1 MKRTFLLSAIIFY
14 ATQLLAQVQPVA
26 SDTVKYWKTGGQIGL
41 AFSQVSL
48 TNWAAGGQNSFS
60 GNGLFRIN
68 ARYSRDKSEWDS
80 YLLTGYGVMKQGD
93 GNLIKNDDKLEL
105 FSKYGYKAGKAWYYS
120 GVMNFKSQFAPGYE
134 NPQEA
139 TNLIS
144 DFFSPAYLIA
154 SIGMDFKPNSEFS
167 LYLSP
172 VTSRFTFVLND
183 SLSLKGAYGVKPGEK
198 MRSEF
203 GGFIKIIYK
212 KDNLLKNVNLATT
225 LDLFSNYLDHP
236 ERVDVN
242 WELFIAMK
250 VNKLLT
256 VTLNTQLIYDYDI
269 KFKEIENGL
278 TVEKPKVQFKE
289 IFGLGLSYNF

>member
-1 MKRTFLLSAIIFY
+1 MKRTFIMSALIFF
-14 ATQLLAQVQPVA
+14 ASHLVAQDQPVPL
-26 SDTVKYWKTGGQIGL
+26 DTVRYWKTGGQIGL

-60 GNGLFRIN
+60 GNGLFRFN
-68 ARYSRDKSEWDS
+68 ARYSKKMSEWDS
-80 YLLTGYGVMKQGD
+80 YILTGYGVMKQGN
-93 GNLIKNDDKLEL
+93 GKLIKNDDKLEL
-105 FSKYGYKAGKAWYYS
+105 FSKYGYKAGKSWYYS
-120 GVMNFKSQFAPGYE
+120 GVLNFKSQFAPGYE
-134 NPQEA
+134 NPQEM
-139 TNLIS
+139 TNKIS

-154 SIGMDFKPNSEFS
+154 SIGMDFKPNGNFS

-183 SLSLKGAYGVKPGEK
+183 SLSGAGAYGVTPGK
-198 MRSEF
+198 KLRNEF
-203 GGFIKIIYK
+203 GGFIKVIYK
-212 KDNLLKNVNLATT
+212 KDNLIKNVNLGTT

-236 ERVDVN
+236 ERIDVN

-269 KFKEIENGL
+269 KFKEINNGVTEN
-278 TVEKPKVQFKE
+278 KPKVQFKE
-289 IFGLGLSYNF
+289 IFGLGLSYSF